1 MEQLK
6 LSESDYNTSANNK
19 YQPDAEDGYVLQIE
33 PPVINIEKNEIRK
46 LQNKNGLEEND
57 NFIITSSVN
66 SDNSFSDKT
75 SIKLSLFEKL
85 KMSKPDGKQ
94 LNDEVNPF
102 ILFFFLNYVLY
113 IVVL

>member
-85 KMSKPDGKQ
+85 KMSKLDGKQ